1 MGTIYIYILMEYKRE
16 EKCDTHF
23 KRRKV
28 WHTTDPTVIGKLI
41 ADKRQYFDSF
51 YYEFQI

>member
-1 MGTIYIYILMEYKRE
+1 MES
-16 EKCDTHF
+16 EKE
-23 KRRKV
+23 V
-28 WHTTDPTVIGKLI
+28 WYTTDPVVIGKLI